1 MFGSISEL
9 FWLSELHRSFLACR
23 SESLVKHKRVVLFW
37 TSLCFQRVSSLILAQ
52 YRSYPISWSQHHSYF
67 RHFEFIHLCWSC
79 VKNKGQ
85 MHPRALQIDFEK
97 SLSDLSQKKGMF
109 QAICTCHFISIY
121 NNNNWDKSS
130 AFIVIFYET
139 VHGRFS
145 LWWGKHTFIVA
156 TKIHWYSV

>member
-52 YRSYPISWSQHHSYF
+52 YLSYPISWSQHHSYF

-79 VKNKGQ
+79 VKYKGQ

-97 SLSDLSQKKGMF
+97 SLSDLSQKKGMYLSF
-109 QAICTCHFISIY
+109 YLNLQQQQLRQIKCIHSHLLW
-121 NNNNWDKSS
+121 NSS
-130 AFIVIFYET
+130 
-139 VHGRFS
+139 
-145 LWWGKHTFIVA
+145 W
-156 TKIHWYSV
+156 

>member
-79 VKNKGQ
+79 VKYKGQ

-97 SLSDLSQKKGMF
+97 KPLWLVTEKRHVSGHLYLSFYLNLQQQQLRQIKCIHS
-109 QAICTCHFISIY
+109 HLLW
-121 NNNNWDKSS
+121 NSS
-130 AFIVIFYET
+130 
-139 VHGRFS
+139 
-145 LWWGKHTFIVA
+145 W
-156 TKIHWYSV
+156 

>member
-52 YRSYPISWSQHHSYF
+52 YLSYPISWSQHHSYF

-79 VKNKGQ
+79 VKYKGQ

-97 SLSDLSQKKGMF
+97 SLSDLSQKKGHLYLSF
-109 QAICTCHFISIY
+109 YLNLQQQQLRQIKCIHSHLLW
-121 NNNNWDKSS
+121 NSS
-130 AFIVIFYET
+130 
-139 VHGRFS
+139 
-145 LWWGKHTFIVA
+145 W
-156 TKIHWYSV
+156 